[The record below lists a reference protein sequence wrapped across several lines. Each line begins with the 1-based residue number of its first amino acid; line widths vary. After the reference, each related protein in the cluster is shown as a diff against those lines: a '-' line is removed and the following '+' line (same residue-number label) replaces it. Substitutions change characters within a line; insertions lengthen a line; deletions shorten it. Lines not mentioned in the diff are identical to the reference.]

1 MTRNRDKF
9 AAQLEDP
16 EFAALAAKNP
26 KGYAARI
33 LAQKEALDANI
44 KELEEQ
50 YGFGPGPEQAAANPA
65 EKAAQEKAKQEAGNL
80 PPQPVQQGN
89 LAAGIK
95 AAESMGF
102 IWDPSDQ
109 DATIGDLIS
118 FLQSTCLSVQFCDK
132 TASPEM
138 PYDEGPVKG
147 PGGQTFVPD
156 QGTDGTV
163 YRPQDDLWWPSS
175 TGPISDGG
183 GGSEGGSLHFAPVGG
198 THGAAGQPPYNP
210 TSDESSGNVEDIIS
224 RLEGIGPLISDE
236 TVTRLESF
244 TNNFGT
250 FTDSVVSRME
260 NVTSQIQNLL
270 GQTLQVQLT
279 TNRIDVVINAGNVLN
294 KVQAVVQEEILN
306 SVGQEIQTM
315 KEQIKNLATQ
325 NNPLG
330 SPDSSSSFGNSNN
343 LG

>member
-1 MTRNRDKF
+1 M
-9 AAQLEDP
+9 
-16 EFAALAAKNP
+16 
-26 KGYAARI
+26 
-33 LAQKEALDANI
+33 
-44 KELEEQ
+44 
-50 YGFGPGPEQAAANPA
+50 
-65 EKAAQEKAKQEAGNL
+65 
-80 PPQPVQQGN
+80 
-89 LAAGIK
+89 
-95 AAESMGF
+95 
-102 IWDPSDQ
+102 
-109 DATIGDLIS
+109 
-118 FLQSTCLSVQFCDK
+118 QFCDK
-132 TASPEM
+132 AADPKIPEAPGPDPYPPNFSPDDNYEE
-138 PYDEGPVKG
+138 DFDWGGKG
-147 PGGQTFVPD
+147 VDPMRPGGASGDF
-156 QGTDGTV
+156 GNGGF
-163 YRPQDDLWWPSS
+163 SA
-175 TGPISDGG
+175 GGFG
-183 GGSEGGSLHFAPVGG
+183 GGSVNFAPVGG
-198 THGAAGQPPYNP
+198 SRGSAGQPAYKPS
-210 TSDESSGNVEDIIS
+210 SDESSGNIENIIS